1 MDIHKPR
8 RWHGWRE
15 FGKEVATIVLG
26 VLIAIGAEQVVE
38 RLHWA
43 DEVRDARAA
52 LAGEMVRSNGHL
64 AFRVAA
70 EPCIARRLD
79 ALEAV
84 TEETAKRE
92 PVPHLGVII
101 PDIGNALNDN
111 VWTNYRAAQTLTH
124 FDARSQAEFSA
135 YYLQIGSLRGFLADE
150 TMTWAALRVLQGDP
164 SRLGPV
170 DIAGLRV
177 ALQHARFDNRLI
189 AAIAA
194 DELDTARRLNIGAPR
209 SDEGR
214 LKDVC
219 GPLPVRGRPAT
230 THASTHAAS

>member
-1 MDIHKPR
+1 MDSHKPK

-38 RLHWA
+38 QLHWA
-43 DEVRDARAA
+43 HEVRDARAA
-52 LAGEMVRSNGHL
+52 LAGEMVHSNGHL

-70 EPCIARRLD
+70 EPCIVRRLD

-84 TEETAKRE
+84 IEDAARRE
-92 PVPHLGVII
+92 PTPRLGVII

-124 FDARSQAEFSA
+124 FDVRSQAEFSA
-135 YYLQIGSLRGFLADE
+135 YYLQISSLRGFLADE
-150 TMTWAALRVLQGDP
+150 TISWAVLRVLQGDP

-194 DELDTARRLNIGAPR
+194 DELDTAKRLNIGAPGPD
-209 SDEGR
+209 DER

-219 GPLPVRGRPAT
+219 GPLPVLAT
-230 THASTHAAS
+230 P